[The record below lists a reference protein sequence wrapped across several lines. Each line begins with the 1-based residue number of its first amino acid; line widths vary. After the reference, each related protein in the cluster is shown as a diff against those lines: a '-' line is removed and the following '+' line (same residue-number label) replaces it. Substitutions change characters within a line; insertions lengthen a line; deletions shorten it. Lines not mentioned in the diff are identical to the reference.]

1 MISQPEII
9 NALRELEKK
18 LIESKMDHILNAYDK
33 FTSEVKENLSKVML
47 QRTNKIKYKTKIK
60 NEYTNIWYYKVL

>member
-47 QRTNKIKYKTKIK
+47 QRTDKRKIK